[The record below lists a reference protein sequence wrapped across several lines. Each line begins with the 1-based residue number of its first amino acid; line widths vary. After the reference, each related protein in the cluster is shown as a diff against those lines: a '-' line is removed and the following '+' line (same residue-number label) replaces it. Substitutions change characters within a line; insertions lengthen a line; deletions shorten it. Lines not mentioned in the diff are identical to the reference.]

1 MKRFSA
7 ALSVLLLSTCAA
19 PPTVAPLPTSP
30 APGAGEGT
38 APPVV
43 APPSQQAQA
52 QRGVYLDDID
62 RRQDPC
68 NDFYEYANGA
78 WRAAHP
84 IPSWMGRWSRRWEAA
99 EANKEHLKAILDD
112 AAKRTDWAAG
122 SAEQI
127 IGDHYAAC
135 MNEERRNERGVAP
148 IGPLLAEIDA
158 MKSAR
163 DLSRIFARLHRVDVH
178 EPFEV
183 SSVQDLHQPSQV
195 IANIAARGLG
205 LPDRDY
211 YSKTE
216 PRFAEARDKYRE
228 HLTKLYVLAGVPEAK
243 AKAAVGP
250 VFALE
255 KQLADASLD
264 NVALRDPSNI
274 DHKTTPADLKK
285 QAPGV
290 DWQFYFAD
298 AKIEWAD
305 LNVEEPKFLAEVQRQ
320 MQKTPLATW
329 KDYLKLRVISSA
341 ADSLSTA
348 LAEERFA
355 FEGAY
360 LAGAKEI
367 KPRWKRCAES
377 TDRLF
382 GDALGRKYVER
393 HFPPAAKARML
404 DMVKN
409 LQAAMKDVI
418 EGLAWMSPETK
429 KRALEKLATFNPKI
443 GYPDKWKDYAKVKV
457 SRDDFWSDVA
467 AGRTFV
473 VEDDRAQI
481 GKPVDRARWGMTPP
495 TSDASYNPLL
505 NEITFPAGILQ
516 PPAFSLEAIDAVNYG
531 AIGYV
536 IGHEISHGFD
546 DQGAR
551 FDAEGRLRNWWTDA
565 DLEQFRARGQCVVDQ
580 FEGYF
585 IEPGIHH
592 NGKLVLGEAI
602 GDLAGAKLAWLGF
615 KKSLAGKAPEPPRDG
630 FSLDQQLFIG
640 LGQFRGDSTRPA
652 TQRLMVQSDPHPIA
666 KYRVV
671 GPLSNMPAF
680 QTAFACKNDAPMVR
694 PAGTRCE
701 VW

>member
-1 MKRFSA
+1 MKRIAPILSVFALATCTSAPPPAAPAPPPPRAVDVHGTPAQSA
-7 ALSVLLLSTCAA
+7 A
-19 PPTVAPLPTSP
+19 
-30 APGAGEGT
+30 T
-38 APPVV
+38 A
-43 APPSQQAQA
+43 A
-52 QRGVYLDDID
+52 QRGVYTGDID
-62 RRQDPC
+62 RQQDPC

-84 IPSWMGRWSRRWEAA
+84 IPSWIGRWSRRWEAA
-99 EANKEHLKAILDD
+99 ETNKDRLKDILEDT
-112 AAKRTDWAAG
+112 AKRTDWPAG

-135 MNEERRNERGVAP
+135 MNEERRNALGVTP
-148 IGPLLAEIDA
+148 IAPLLAEIDA

-163 DLSRIFARLHRVDVH
+163 DLPKIFARLHQLDMPV
-178 EPFEV
+178 PFEMG
-183 SSVQDLHQPSQV
+183 SLQDLHQPSQV
-195 IANIAARGLG
+195 IANVAARGLG

-216 PRFAEARDKYRE
+216 PRFVEAREKYRE
-228 HLTKLYVLAGVPEAK
+228 HLAKLYVLAGVPEAK
-243 AKAAVGP
+243 AKAAVLP

-255 KQLADASLD
+255 KQLADASFD
-264 NVALRDPSNI
+264 NVALRNPNNI
-274 DHKTTPADLKK
+274 DHKTTPAELAKL
-285 QAPGV
+285 APQI
-290 DWQFYFAD
+290 DWKFYFDA
-298 AKIEWAD
+298 AKIGWAP
-305 LNVEEPKFLAEVQRQ
+305 LNVEQPKFLAELNRQ
-320 MQKTPLATW
+320 MQRTPLATW
-329 KDYLKLRVISSA
+329 KDYLKLRVISAA
-341 ADSLSTA
+341 ADSLSMA
-348 LAEERFA
+348 FGEERFA

-382 GDALGRKYVER
+382 GDALGKKYVER

-409 LQAAMKDVI
+409 LLAAMKDVI
-418 EGLAWMSPETK
+418 DGLAWMSPETK

-443 GYPDKWKDYAKVKV
+443 GYPDKWKDYSGVKIG
-457 SRDDFWSDVA
+457 RDDFWGDVA

-516 PPAFSLEAIDAVNYG
+516 SPAFSLDAIDAVNYG
-531 AIGYV
+531 SIGYV

-546 DQGAR
+546 DEGAQ
-551 FDAEGRLRNWWTDA
+551 FDAEGRLRNWWTDG

-615 KKSLAGKAPEPPRDG
+615 KKSLEGKGPAEPRDG
-630 FSLDQQLFIG
+630 FTLEQQLFIG
-640 LGQFRGDSTRPA
+640 LGQFRGDATRPA

-666 KYRVV
+666 KFRVI
-671 GPLSNMPAF
+671 GPLSNMTAF
-680 QTAFACKNDAPMVR
+680 QNAFACKDGAPMVR
-694 PAGTRCE
+694 PAKTRCE